1 MPTFFVSAKK
11 KIGIE
16 KLKNGILD
24 FLSLWVK
31 RINTA
36 KLNKWLVETVNI
48 TPPALKSGKEV
59 KLKYIT
65 QISSRPPKFK
75 IFSNFPES
83 IKESYKR
90 FLIRELKK
98 TFEFEG
104 VIVKLI
110 FTKINNPYE
119 KKN

>member
-1 MPTFFVSAKK
+1 MR
-11 KIGIE
+11 
-16 KLKNGILD
+16 
-24 FLSLWVK
+24 

-48 TPPALKSGKEV
+48 NPPALKNGREV

-75 IFSNFPES
+75 IFSNYPDS

-98 TFEFEG
+98 TLDFEG

-110 FTKINNPYE
+110 FSKVKNPYE
-119 KKN
+119 K